1 MINLKLIQLCSAGV
15 NHIQGT
21 PFYKSIPEESD
32 LIVCSA
38 SGIHVVP
45 ISEHGMPPSSLG
57 ARFER

>member
-1 MINLKLIQLCSAGV
+1 M

-45 ISEHGMPPSSLG
+45 ISEHGMPPAPSGSVRAIADLIS
-57 ARFER
+57 FK